1 MSNHD
6 VERITTDEGY
16 HVECVMCGNWFD
28 AVRYDA
34 SYCSSTC
41 RSRYHRSKKI
51 LDRRIERAEN
61 SVNELINHLP
71 KNGESKTY
79 ITLLALSRR
88 IASALTQV
96 EMSD

>member
-1 MSNHD
+1 MHD
-6 VERITTDEGY
+6 IERITIDGGY
-16 HVECVMCGNWFD
+16 RVECGMCGEWFD

-34 SYCSSTC
+34 AYCSSTC

-51 LDRRIERAEN
+51 LDKRIEHAEK

-96 EMSD
+96 EMDD